1 VKTSPK
7 ILKMSHICEFLGE
20 VSFLRHIDYRLIF
33 ISLFEGRLKMPN
45 IRNSPIIRI
54 NLKIFSG
61 ASRVSGVSVCD
72 MGAKT

>member
-1 VKTSPK
+1 
-7 ILKMSHICEFLGE
+7 
-20 VSFLRHIDYRLIF
+20 
-33 ISLFEGRLKMPN
+33 MPN